1 MRNEQHPFQEILI
14 FTNTRFA
21 SREFQSAAETKKSNT
36 PKEVLKE
43 ACWNGVVAD
52 FFPEICI
59 KSHNPAVGLWEIN
72 DADSFLELQYGLM
85 DERWEIGLAL
95 NPYLCLMFKEYN

>member
-1 MRNEQHPFQEILI
+1 MRSEPGPFQEILI

-21 SREFQSAAETKKSNT
+21 AREFQSTAGY
-36 PKEVLKE
+36 PKNHNPREVLKE

-52 FFPEICI
+52 FFPEICV
-59 KSHNPAVGLWEIN
+59 KSHYSSTGLWEIN
-72 DADSFLELQYGLM
+72 DADNFLELQYGFM

-95 NPYLCLMFKEYN
+95 NPYLCLMYKEYN